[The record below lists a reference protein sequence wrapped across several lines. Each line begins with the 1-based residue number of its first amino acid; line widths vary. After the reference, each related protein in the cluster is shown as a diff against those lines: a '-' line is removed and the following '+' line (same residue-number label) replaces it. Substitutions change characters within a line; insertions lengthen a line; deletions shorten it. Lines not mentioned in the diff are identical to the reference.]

1 MDLTAIRV
9 ELASALVVA
18 IVSGVSFIAK
28 QIYDWIKALAAER
41 RAREA
46 RLLTLLSL
54 LLVGRSVFKVQ
65 ADIRDRLQESI
76 AARDPTLA
84 ASHVGFEAVFSH
96 AFQSLTVQERE
107 MHAVIRGYTVAGLK
121 PINEAALAWLRED
134 TDFKIT
140 SAKDPVMQELGEQ
153 LRALEAH
160 VQLWLAKFAVW
171 IPETPQHA
179 LVYLDDE
186 VKHGVP
192 FPSGIEGTV
201 LAVARSVGRR
211 RA

>member
-65 ADIRDRLQESI
+65 ADVRNRLHQSI
-76 AARDPTLA
+76 ELRDPNLA
-84 ASHVGFEAVFSH
+84 GSQEGYEAVFTR
-96 AFQSLTVQERE
+96 AFNSLSDDERDL
-107 MHAVIRGYTVAGLK
+107 HAVIRGYTVQGLK
-121 PINEAALAWLRED
+121 PINEAVLAWLRED

-140 SAKDPVMQELGEQ
+140 SAKDPMLQKLGEQ

-160 VQLWLAKFAVW
+160 LHLWLAKFAVW
-171 IPETPQHA
+171 SSEPQHA

-192 FPSGIEGTV
+192 FPSGIEVTV
-201 LAVARSVGRR
+201 LAVARSIGRR
-211 RA
+211 HA